1 MRLDPET
8 ALYDI
13 EALMEMDD
21 YINSKGKSIGNTK
34 TGFDEAGI

>member
-21 YINSKGKSIGNTK
+21 YINSKGKIGKTK
-34 TGFDEAGI
+34 TGFDEAEI